1 MDVKLYRIAIAAE
14 GATGTWS
21 ICHRCCTGEFIG
33 DYVRNNSYRFW
44 KTTFKTSAYEE
55 PIKLQIWNRRRGTF
69 CFPENMADRFSQ
81 IKGLILVYDIT
92 RKRTFEELPK
102 WLNTANQ
109 YSSNFPVAIVG
120 NKVDLIGKDTEERSQ
135 YYTYEE
141 IIDPR
146 AGLLFAESISDEYD
160 VPTLFIETSAK
171 TGHNINRLFSEFS
184 EMVANHWRVE

>member
-1 MDVKLYRIAIAAE
+1 
-14 GATGTWS
+14 
-21 ICHRCCTGEFIG
+21 
-33 DYVRNNSYRFW
+33 
-44 KTTFKTSAYEE
+44 
-55 PIKLQIWNRRRGTF
+55 
-69 CFPENMADRFSQ
+69 MADRFSQ

-120 NKVDLIGKDTEERSQ
+120 NKVGLIGKDTEERSQ